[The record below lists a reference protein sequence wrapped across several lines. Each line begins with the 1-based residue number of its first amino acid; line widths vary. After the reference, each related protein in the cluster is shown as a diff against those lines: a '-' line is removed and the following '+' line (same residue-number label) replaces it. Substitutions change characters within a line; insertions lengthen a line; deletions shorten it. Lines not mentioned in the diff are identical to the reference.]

1 MQKKSIQD
9 VIREMKKSTCSSS
22 SDETDNSSDESGD
35 EQNVCFNCK
44 SKYPPTKKR
53 IKSIDWVQCDE
64 FDRWYHEFC
73 VSRDESTDQFIC
85 IDCF

>member
-1 MQKKSIQD
+1 
-9 VIREMKKSTCSSS
+9 MKTSTNSSS
-22 SDETDNSSDESGD
+22 SDETDSSSDENGD

-64 FDRWYHEFC
+64 CDRWFHEFC